1 VGFDHMETAEKM
13 TSQRGPVAA
22 GVANRDLAQII
33 LSPRVGGTNSPLNPA
48 SRRSLSTRRLQE
60 PDPYAVFNFFKTPP
74 DPRDSS
80 PGLSPLSGG
89 SESVSSA
96 NLTSDGKKTHS
107 SSRKGNIV
115 AVGYDVC
122 NCIAESSIKVT
133 RLVSGRRRQGLQQC
147 LFFLSALLIFTF
159 LVVKIMSGGLLH
171 GNNNNIQLS
180 SSLQKV

>member
-13 TSQRGPVAA
+13 TSQRGPVAV

-33 LSPRVGGTNSPLNPA
+33 LSPRVGGTYSPLNPA
-48 SRRSLSTRRLQE
+48 SRRSLFTKRLQE

-74 DPRDSS
+74 DPGDSS

-89 SESVSSA
+89 SESVSKA
-96 NLTSDGKKTHS
+96 NLASDGKKTHS
-107 SSRKGNIV
+107 SSRKGNIA

-133 RLVSGRRRQGLQQC
+133 RLVGGRRRRQGLQQC
-147 LFFLSALLIFTF
+147 FFFLSALLIFTF
-159 LVVKIMSGGLLH
+159 LVVKIMSGGSLH

-180 SSLQKV
+180 QKV

>member
-1 VGFDHMETAEKM
+1 
-13 TSQRGPVAA
+13 
-22 GVANRDLAQII
+22 
-33 LSPRVGGTNSPLNPA
+33 
-48 SRRSLSTRRLQE
+48 
-60 PDPYAVFNFFKTPP
+60 
-74 DPRDSS
+74 
-80 PGLSPLSGG
+80 LSGV
-89 SESVSSA
+89 SESVSRA

-107 SSRKGNIV
+107 SSRKGNIA

-180 SSLQKV
+180 SSPQKV